1 MIQCC
6 DIDFKVSIIVLVIRK
21 TFSKCF
27 KYFIFVSLLYLTLD
41 VYKQHFFESGSH
53 YVSMLV

>member
-1 MIQCC
+1 MQYC
-6 DIDFKVSIIVLVIRK
+6 DIDFKVSIIVLFIRK
-21 TFSKCF
+21 IFSKCF
-27 KYFIFVSLLYLTLD
+27 KYFIFVSLLYITLD